1 MDFTTVRN
9 VLRKGNVFTSVCQ
22 EFCLGGVYPSM
33 PLTAMPCTG
42 ADTPLAPLPSA
53 CWDTHTHPG
62 QTPPGERHRPG
73 RADPP
78 PGRQPLFWA
87 DPPPPTTTAAD
98 GTHPTGMHSCY
109 HCVSPKYRCPVNLH
123 PQCIPQWLDQSSA
136 TKEHFWWH
144 NSQKMATPIKVL
156 NVFYFYGISFTS
168 CRHFKVVKV
177 FILWQQQ
184 QWKKNI
190 FAKKICRNKNAFQ

>member
-1 MDFTTVRN
+1 MFSQACVKN
-9 VLRKGNVFTSVCQ
+9 SVYG
-22 EFCLGGVYPSM
+22 GGVYPSM

-42 ADTPLAPLPSA
+42 ADTPLAPPAQCMLGY
-53 CWDTHTHPG
+53 THTHTG

-73 RADPP
+73 WGETPPRQGRPP

-123 PQCIPQWLDQSSA
+123 PQYIP
-136 TKEHFWWH
+136 
-144 NSQKMATPIKVL
+144 P
-156 NVFYFYGISFTS
+156 
-168 CRHFKVVKV
+168 
-177 FILWQQQ
+177 
-184 QWKKNI
+184 
-190 FAKKICRNKNAFQ
+190 